1 VVGGP
6 AALVASLERAARHYG
21 VEVRTGAAVTSVV
34 VDDGRAAGVEL
45 EGGERVAAA
54 TVLASCDPRTA
65 LLDLLPTGSLGYAAV
80 RRTEQ
85 FRMRG
90 TTATVN
96 LALSKPLPADRPF
109 EYARTGEHLDFLER
123 AFDAV
128 KYRRFSERPSLGIA
142 VTGAPAGH
150 AALSIMVDFAPHHLD
165 GGWTDEA
172 RERLGDAVVAE
183 LDRHFPGAADSVV
196 AREVLSPADIETHY
210 GITGGHIHHGEHAL
224 DQLVVRP
231 TIDAARYRTPVPGLY
246 LCGSGSHP
254 GGGVTCAPGFL
265 AAQAVE

>member
-1 VVGGP
+1 VSTIAVEGGR
-6 AALVASLERAARHYG
+6 VTG
-21 VEVRTGAAVTSVV
+21 V
-34 VDDGRAAGVEL
+34 DL

-65 LLDLLPTGSLGYAAV
+65 LLDLLPAGTLGYAAA
-80 RRTEQ
+80 RRAEQ

-90 TTATVN
+90 TTAKVH
-96 LALSKPLPADRPF
+96 LALSKPLPADQPF
-109 EYARTGEHLDFLER
+109 EHARTGENLDFLER

-150 AALSIMVDFAPHHLD
+150 AALSVMVDFAPHHLD
-165 GGWTDEA
+165 GGWNDDA

-183 LDRHFPGAADSVV
+183 LDRHFPGAAATVV
-196 AREVLSPADIETHY
+196 AREVLSPADIEARY

-265 AAQAVE
+265 TAQAVED